1 MQALHDYII
10 KPKGGR
16 YNNST
21 DVDGKNLI
29 LNTEVFNHQ
38 YVNREA
44 EVLAVPAI
52 GDTDI
57 KVGDT
62 VIVHH
67 NVFRRWHDIKGKERN
82 SRSFFNENTYL
93 VKEDQIFSANHSK

>member
-38 YVNREA
+38 
-44 EVLAVPAI
+44 
-52 GDTDI
+52 
-57 KVGDT
+57 
-62 VIVHH
+62 
-67 NVFRRWHDIKGKERN
+67 
-82 SRSFFNENTYL
+82 
-93 VKEDQIFSANHSK
+93 